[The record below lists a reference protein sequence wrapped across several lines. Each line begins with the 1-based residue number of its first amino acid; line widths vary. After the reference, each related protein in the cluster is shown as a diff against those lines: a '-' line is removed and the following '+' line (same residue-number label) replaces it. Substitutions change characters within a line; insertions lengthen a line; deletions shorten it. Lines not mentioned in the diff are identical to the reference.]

1 MVLVILN
8 ASTAIFVGFLVNLFT
23 VLPVLANQATLSFEP
38 VVVPNA
44 SVAQCILDIK
54 RKLSEIEASSVNFD
68 TSHGSVDNINELLRS
83 C

>member
-1 MVLVILN
+1 MNLV
-8 ASTAIFVGFLVNLFT
+8 T